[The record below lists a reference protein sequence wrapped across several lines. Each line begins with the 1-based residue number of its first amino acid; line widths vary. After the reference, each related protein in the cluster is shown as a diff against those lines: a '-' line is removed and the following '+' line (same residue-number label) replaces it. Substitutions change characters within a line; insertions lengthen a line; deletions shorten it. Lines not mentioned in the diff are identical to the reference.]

1 MASETRPFLKL
12 SSYILTYVRV
22 ICRGKRECLQS
33 AYGLPGR
40 ILAASATGSFRSAQ
54 ALGGH
59 MNVHRRDRAKLKQ
72 VQSLDDHS
80 RVPSSTPKRPLGDA
94 ITGSDDDDDDFG
106 LRFRVETKLFVGLS
120 SVLTCNKRP
129 KVVQCQV
136 LELEP
141 ASSMGD
147 LDLELRLGVL

>member
-1 MASETRPFLKL
+1 MKCSSDL
-12 SSYILTYVRV
+12 SWEERLFAECIWPPRSYS
-22 ICRGKRECLQS
+22 CSFCDRE
-33 AYGLPGR
+33 
-40 ILAASATGSFRSAQ
+40 FRSAQ

-94 ITGSDDDDDDFG
+94 ISGSDDDDDDDD
-106 LRFRVETKLFVGLS
+106 RVKTKLSVGLS
-120 SVLTCNKRP
+120 SVLFRNRPTVTCNKRP
-129 KVVQCQV
+129 KVLQCQV
-136 LELEP
+136 LQLEP

>member
-1 MASETRPFLKL
+1 MKCSSDL
-12 SSYILTYVRV
+12 SWEERVFADCMWPPRSYS
-22 ICRGKRECLQS
+22 CSFCDRE
-33 AYGLPGR
+33 
-40 ILAASATGSFRSAQ
+40 FRSAQ

-72 VQSLDDHS
+72 AQSLDDDHS

-94 ITGSDDDDDDFG
+94 ITGSDDDDFG
-106 LRFRVETKLFVGLS
+106 LRFRVETKLSVGLS
-120 SVLTCNKRP
+120 SVLFRNRPTVTCNKRP